1 MTRKFKLFCKT
12 CHLKILKNHWFSVH
26 NSNFLTFELFWKLNF
41 WTKLV
46 QCVDKKNNQKIWLK
60 MWRCIAQL
68 QIFYKNK
75 SVRKKLAFLAFRV
88 TFHVLETMSI
98 FLQLF
103 SFIQFVYYQ
112 IWVLMDAFLC
122 GLSQMW
128 PPMGNVLGTSGRHFV
143 VGLDFTW
150 VLITFYHNKNLMD
163 ISHLNKI
170 QSRWTGHL
178 I

>member
-1 MTRKFKLFCKT
+1 MTQKFKFTILTIF
-12 CHLKILKNHWFSVH
+12 LKIEFSDTICD
-26 NSNFLTFELFWKLNF
+26 FLTLWG
-41 WTKLV
+41 
-46 QCVDKKNNQKIWLK
+46 NNQKIRLK

-75 SVRKKLAFLAFRV
+75 SVRKKLAFLVFRV